1 MMGNGGGMMARGN
14 ACNNCGRSGCN
25 GRCGAGTLLG
35 GLANLF
41 NGSSSAGRGNVGGG
55 LHGGGLHGG
64 GLHGGGLHG
73 GAGHLGGRVLGCGQG
88 GCGVGGRICGNCRA
102 LHGGLGSMIGNPY
115 GNTPHTPAL
124 NPYAGGAGAG
134 GAAAAY
140 AYPYYTTR
148 GPRDFLNCNPP
159 SIGN

>member
-1 MMGNGGGMMARGN
+1 MMGNGMMGNGGGMMGNGN
-14 ACNNCGRSGCN
+14 ACNNCGPSGCN
-25 GRCGAGTLLG
+25 SRNGSGTLLG

-41 NGSSSAGRGNVGGG
+41 NGSSSAGRGNV
-55 LHGGGLHGG
+55 
-64 GLHGGGLHG
+64 GGGLHG

-148 GPRDFLNCNPP
+148 GPRDFLDCNPP